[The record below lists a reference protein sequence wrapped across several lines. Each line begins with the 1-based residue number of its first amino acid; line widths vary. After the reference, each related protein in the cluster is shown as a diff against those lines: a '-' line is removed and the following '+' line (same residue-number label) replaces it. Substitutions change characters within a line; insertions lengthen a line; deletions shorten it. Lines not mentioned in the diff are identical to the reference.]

1 LKLCLEVLLRVL
13 PWLHRSY
20 EVLMLRITSLVC
32 GAMEN
37 RTPYGVAPE
46 PQVESKNQ
54 LEGHISLESS
64 LLTLRIYSKN
74 K

>member
-1 LKLCLEVLLRVL
+1 
-13 PWLHRSY
+13 
-20 EVLMLRITSLVC
+20 MLRITSLVC